1 MLLGSVALVLL
12 IACANVANLLL
23 TRAARRQ
30 KEIAIRTALGAD
42 RLRIV
47 CQLVTES
54 VLLALIG
61 DLVGLSIARWTLY
74 LVRVINPG
82 NIPRLED
89 IEINGTVLSFTFG
102 ISIITGVLFGMAPAW
117 RAMKVDLNGSLKWGG
132 RSGQSEG
139 GLRLARNRLCG
150 LLVVAEL
157 ALSLML
163 LTGAGL
169 LIRSFVWLQSVP
181 PGFATDHILTMQ
193 VAVSGPKSPEEIP
206 VFPKTVG
213 RFHQEI
219 GDRIRHLPGVKAQGL
234 VSALPPTGSVGWGQ
248 INVEDYAPPPGQEL
262 QVDIRVAST
271 DYFRAMDIPLIRGR
285 FFSEHDTRES
295 QQVALIDEKFARR
308 FWPHDDPIGKH
319 LWFDDPKKPVMIIG
333 VVGVVKQNGLEVE
346 GKVAVYFPDQQEG
359 WNALYLVARTFSD
372 PARLA
377 GLINREI
384 HTVDP
389 NAVVYDIRT
398 MQERVYDPLARQRF
412 SALMLGAFAA
422 FALLLAA
429 VGVYGVMS
437 YLVSQS
443 THISAYESLSE
454 HSTSTSWASSSG
466 REWDWQRWHRGWFSR
481 RSRADARDGQ
491 PIVWSHPNRPGYLH
505 RGDPPSSGCGIR
517 GHCDSCASCI
527 EYRSNGGLAGG
538 IDRIPISLER

>member
-1 MLLGSVALVLL
+1 MALVLL

-285 FFSEHDTRES
+285 F
-295 QQVALIDEKFARR
+295 
-308 FWPHDDPIGKH
+308 
-319 LWFDDPKKPVMIIG
+319 
-333 VVGVVKQNGLEVE
+333 
-346 GKVAVYFPDQQEG
+346 
-359 WNALYLVARTFSD
+359 
-372 PARLA
+372 
-377 GLINREI
+377 
-384 HTVDP
+384 
-389 NAVVYDIRT
+389 
-398 MQERVYDPLARQRF
+398 
-412 SALMLGAFAA
+412 
-422 FALLLAA
+422 
-429 VGVYGVMS
+429 
-437 YLVSQS
+437 
-443 THISAYESLSE
+443 
-454 HSTSTSWASSSG
+454 
-466 REWDWQRWHRGWFSR
+466 
-481 RSRADARDGQ
+481 
-491 PIVWSHPNRPGYLH
+491 
-505 RGDPPSSGCGIR
+505 
-517 GHCDSCASCI
+517 
-527 EYRSNGGLAGG
+527 
-538 IDRIPISLER
+538 